1 MKVLLLLTLFVPT
14 ILAGCSSHMGD
25 NCMTEAEFLASPDA
39 WALSFFKDAY
49 GFYANGD
56 DPCFDYFGGHVS
68 IYFFML
74 FMISKVILF

>member
-1 MKVLLLLTLFVPT
+1 
-14 ILAGCSSHMGD
+14 
-25 NCMTEAEFLASPDA
+25 MTEAEFLASPDA

-68 IYFFML
+68 IYFLCFT
-74 FMISKVILF
+74 